1 MKLYDGRYE
10 IFERLGEGGMSTV
23 ELALDHEQDRL
34 VAVKRLLPHRLCD
47 EFDLTTFRRE
57 SCVMRHL
64 EGIRGV
70 PRLLG
75 TGEVD
80 GCPYL
85 VMEHVEGVGLG
96 ERVDSSQLDW
106 VDSADLVARAALRV
120 DAVHRAGYTH
130 RDVKPANF
138 LIDHAEEIWLI
149 DFGIAER
156 AHSEATAAESE
167 FILGTPS
174 FMAPERVDPSVCDR
188 RDPRSDV
195 YSLGVILYEFLAG
208 RLPFEGGSET
218 QILSRVDR
226 IVPPPPHEVVPEIPL
241 GISDVAVRAMAP
253 LPLDRFPSARD
264 LAAAIFQILIPVAAE
279 RYLLEAR
286 GSIAA

>member
-10 IFERLGEGGMSTV
+10 ILERLGEGGMSTV

-57 SCVMRHL
+57 SCVLRHL
-64 EGIRGV
+64 DGIRGV
-70 PRLLG
+70 PRLLA

-85 VMEHVEGVGLG
+85 VMEYVEGAGLG
-96 ERVDSSQLDW
+96 ERVDSGRLDW

-130 RDVKPANF
+130 RDVKPSNF
-138 LIDHAEEIWLI
+138 IIDSREEVWLI

-156 AHSEATAAESE
+156 SHSEATPEESD

-174 FMAPERVDPSVCDR
+174 FMSPERVDASPDR
-188 RDPRSDV
+188 RDPRSDI
-195 YSLGVILYEFLAG
+195 YSLGVILYEFLTG
-208 RLPFEGGSET
+208 QLPFDGGSET
-218 QILSRVDR
+218 QILSRVDHLD
-226 IVPPPPHEVVPEIPL
+226 PPPPHEVAPHVPRA
-241 GISDVAVRAMAP
+241 ISEVALRAMADCP
-253 LPLDRFPSARD
+253 HERFPSARD

-279 RYLLEAR
+279 RFLVGAGR
-286 GSIAA
+286 APIAA